1 MKRSIL
7 LSLAVMGCVT
17 TPSGEPVST
26 VTVVTGGGE
35 RCIPP
40 GLRTPMTQAPPDDLL
55 SPPPDAQTSPSGL
68 VRRLLAPGCGTQR
81 PGSFSVVR
89 VHYTGWT
96 TDGRMFDSSL
106 ERPEPTQLSLGA
118 VIPGWR
124 EALRQMR
131 VGERQRLWIPEELAY
146 KGQSG
151 PQGQLVFDVELVEL
165 VEQ

>member
-1 MKRSIL
+1 MMRSSTL
-7 LSLAVMGCVT
+7 LLCVLGCA
-17 TPSGEPVST
+17 TPTVSGPAGT

-35 RCIPP
+35 RCSPP
-40 GLRTPMTQAPPDDLL
+40 GLRPPMVQTPPDDLL
-55 SPPPDAQTSPSGL
+55 NPPEDAEHSPSGL
-68 VRRLLAPGCGTQR
+68 VRRRLAPGCGTR
-81 PGSFSVVR
+81 LPGSFSVVR

-124 EALRQMR
+124 EALRQMH

-146 KGQSG
+146 KGQNG
-151 PQGQLVFDVELVEL
+151 PQGQLIFDVELVEL